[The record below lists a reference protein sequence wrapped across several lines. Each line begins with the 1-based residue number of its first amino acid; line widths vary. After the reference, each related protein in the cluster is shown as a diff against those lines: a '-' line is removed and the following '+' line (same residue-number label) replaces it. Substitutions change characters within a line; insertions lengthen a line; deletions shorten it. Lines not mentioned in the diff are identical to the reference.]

1 MKQADKIVDTS
12 GLICPLPLL
21 KAKEQLSQMQSG
33 QVLEVICTDPSS
45 VIDFKVFTEVSANKL
60 LLSYQQQDKF
70 FFLIEK
76 C

>member
-1 MKQADKIVDTS
+1 MKQADKVVDTS

-21 KAKEQLSQMQSG
+21 KAKEQLKQMQRG

-45 VIDFKVFTEVSANKL
+45 IIDFKVFTEVSANKL
-60 LLSYQQQDKF
+60 LASHQQQDKY

-76 C
+76 L

>member
-21 KAKEQLSQMQSG
+21 KAKQQLSQMQNG
-33 QVLEVICTDPSS
+33 QVLEIICTDPSS
-45 VIDFKVFTEVSANKL
+45 IIDFKVFTEVSANKL